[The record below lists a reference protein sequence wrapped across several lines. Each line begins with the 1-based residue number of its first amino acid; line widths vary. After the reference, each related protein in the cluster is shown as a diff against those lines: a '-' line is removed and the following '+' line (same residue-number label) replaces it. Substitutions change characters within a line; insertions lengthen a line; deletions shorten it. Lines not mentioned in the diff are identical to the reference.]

1 MLFIN
6 HAVNAKAAKDYFTEH
21 LSKSDYYMRD
31 AQEIAGEW
39 HGRGAELLGLSGQVD
54 KDSYF
59 RLCENINPKTGE
71 QLTPRTKAARRVTYD
86 FTFDAPKSVTLAY
99 ELGGDDRV
107 MDAFRQSVKETMGE
121 MEDAMRA
128 RVRKNGAQRE
138 DRQTCNMVWGEFI
151 HRTTRPVTEDGASI
165 PDPQLHCH
173 AVAINAT
180 YDPAEDRWKAGEFEH
195 LVRDKGYYQAA
206 FHSRLAEKLAALG
219 YGIER
224 DKNSFKLSG
233 IDPETCK
240 TFSRRGE
247 IIKAEA
253 LRLGLTTPE
262 AKQMLAKKT
271 REAKPENPMSM
282 AELRKAWNK
291 RLKDGEREA
300 ILEARD
306 GRDTQA
312 LGAGQAVDYAIAH
325 CFERSSAVTK
335 KKLLETALIHSFGK
349 GSVKDVRNAALRDS
363 ILYNDV
369 KGKRYV
375 TTKDVLREELDMIN
389 FARHGRAT
397 RGKLGGYGT
406 INLDPALSDEQRN
419 AALVILNSRD
429 KVTGLQG
436 KAGTGKTTMMRAT
449 IGAIEKTGKQ
459 VFTFAPSAEASHG
472 VLAGEAGFKNAETVE
487 RLLIDPEMQKRVH
500 GQVLWVDEA
509 GLLSVKDMKR
519 LFDVAKEQDARV
531 ILSGDSAQ
539 HNAVLRGDALR
550 VLENNSAMKSASLT
564 EIHRQTNDTYRKAI
578 ADISQGDTIGKDGR
592 TKLEAGLSALDD
604 MGAIIEV
611 QGPERYKRIAED
623 YADVITQRKANGE
636 YKTSLVVAPTH
647 AEIGHVTDAIRE
659 TLKEQGRL
667 GIKER
672 EFTSLRSR
680 NLTEAERTDANSYQ
694 TGEVI
699 QFHQNAKGFKRGE
712 RVTVINAGNAG
723 ARSTAGGMDGITVA
737 RADGSKTLLP
747 FSEAKKF
754 QVYEPRKLALA
765 EGDKLRIT
773 MNGYVGEA
781 RRGLLGL
788 KGKDRLNNGALYQ
801 VEGFTKQGDI
811 KLTNGFIVPKNYG
824 GLTHGYVVTSH
835 ASQGKTVDVPL
846 VALGQESFAAANR
859 EQLYVSLSRGRE
871 AVRVY
876 TDDKAAMLDAVQ
888 SSGARMSATE
898 LMGKKADEQATAHN
912 RKRTLLNR
920 FHRHVRHVYYK
931 LRERIAAHDYVQAY
945 IAHHQQRSTGHER

>member
-6 HAVNAKAAKDYFTEH
+6 HATNVRAAKDYFTQH
-21 LSKSDYYMRD
+21 LSRSDYYMRD

-39 HGRGAELLGLSGQVD
+39 HGRGAELLGLSGTVD
-54 KDSYF
+54 QDSYF
-59 RLCENINPKTGE
+59 RLCENVNPKTGE

-99 ELGGDDRV
+99 ELGGDDRI
-107 MDAFRQSVKETMGE
+107 MDAFRESVKETMGE
-121 MEDAMRA
+121 MEDAMRV

-138 DRQTCNMVWGEFI
+138 DRQTCNMIWGEFI
-151 HRTTRPVTEDGASI
+151 HRTTRPVTEDGVSL

-180 YDPAEDRWKAGEFEH
+180 FDPAEDRWKAGEFEH

-206 FHSRLAEKLAALG
+206 FHSRFAEKLDALG

-224 DKNSFKLSG
+224 DGNGFKLSG
-233 IDPETCK
+233 IDRETCK

-253 LRLGLTTPE
+253 ERLGLTTPE
-262 AKQMLAKKT
+262 AKQILAKKT
-271 REAKPENPMSM
+271 REAKPDNPMSM
-282 AELRKAWNK
+282 SELREAWNK
-291 RLKDGEREA
+291 RLKDDEREA
-300 ILEARD
+300 ILEARA
-306 GRDTQA
+306 GQDTQA
-312 LGAGQAVDYAIAH
+312 LDAGQAVDYAVAH

-349 GSVKDVRNAALRDS
+349 ASVKDVRSAALRDS
-363 ILYNDV
+363 ILHNDRN
-369 KGKRYV
+369 GRRYV
-375 TTKDVLREELDMIN
+375 TTKDVLLEEQGMID

-397 RGKLGGYGT
+397 RDKLGGYET
-406 INLDPALSDEQRN
+406 FDLDPKLSDEQRG
-419 AALVILNSRD
+419 AALTILNSRD

-436 KAGTGKTTMMRAT
+436 RAGTGKTTMMRAT

-459 VFTFAPSAEASHG
+459 VYTFAPSAEASHG

-487 RLLIDPEMQKRVH
+487 RLLIDPEMQKRVK

-519 LFDVAKEQDARV
+519 LFDVAKEQNARV

-539 HNAVLRGDALR
+539 HNAVARGDALR
-550 VLENNSAMKSASLT
+550 VLENNQAMQFASLT
-564 EIHRQTNDTYRKAI
+564 EIRRQTNDAYRNAI
-578 ADISQGDTIGKDGR
+578 AAISQGDRIGKDGR
-592 TKLEAGLSALDD
+592 TKLEAGLSALDN

-611 QGPERYKRIAED
+611 QGPERYKQIAED
-623 YADVITQRKANGE
+623 YADIISQRKANGE

-647 AEIGHVTDAIRE
+647 AEIRHVTGAIRD
-659 TLKEQGRL
+659 TLKAQGKL
-667 GIKER
+667 STNER

-680 NLTEAERTDANSYQ
+680 NLTEAERTDADSYQ
-694 TGEVI
+694 AGEVI

-712 RVTVINAGNAG
+712 RVTVLDAGTAG
-723 ARSTAGGMDGITVA
+723 ERSTAGGDAGVTVQ
-737 RADGSKTLLP
+737 RADGSKALLP
-747 FSEAKKF
+747 FTEAKKF
-754 QVYEPRKLALA
+754 QVYEPHKLALA

-773 MNGYVGEA
+773 MNGYVGET
-781 RRGLLGL
+781 RRGALGV

-811 KLTNGFIVPKNYG
+811 KLTNGFVIPKNYG

-846 VALGQESFAAANR
+846 VALGSESFAAANR

-871 AVRVY
+871 AVRLY
-876 TDDKAAMLDAVQ
+876 TDDKAAMLEAVQ
-888 SSGARMSATE
+888 SSGARLSATE
-898 LMGKKADEQATAHN
+898 LMGEQKP
-912 RKRTLLNR
+912 KRRPGMVERLHHHAR
-920 FHRHVRHVYYK
+920 RVYYK
-931 LRERIAAHDYVQAY
+931 LRERIAAHDYVHAY
-945 IAHHQQRSTGHER
+945 IAHQQRKGLGHER

>member
-6 HAVNAKAAKDYFTEH
+6 HQANTRKAKDYFTEH

-31 AQEIAGEW
+31 AQEVVGEW

-59 RLCENINPKTGE
+59 RLCENVNPKTGE
-71 QLTPRTKAARRVTYD
+71 QLTPRTKAERRVLYD
-86 FTFDAPKSVTLAY
+86 FTFDVPKPVTLAY
-99 ELGGDDRV
+99 ELGGDDRIL
-107 MDAFRQSVKETMGE
+107 DAFRESVKETMGE
-121 MEDAMRA
+121 MEDAMRV

-138 DRQTCNMVWGEFI
+138 DRQTCNMIWGEFI
-151 HRTTRPVTEDGASI
+151 HRTTRPVDGV

-173 AVAINAT
+173 AVAFNAT
-180 YDPAEDRWKAGEFEH
+180 FDPAEDRWKAGEFEH

-206 FHSRLAEKLAALG
+206 FHSRLAEKLAGLG

-224 DKNSFKLSG
+224 DKNSFTLAG
-233 IDPETCK
+233 IDRATSDI
-240 TFSRRGE
+240 FSRRAQ
-247 IIKAEA
+247 IIRAEA
-253 LRLGLTTPE
+253 KRLGLTDIRD
-262 AKQMLAKKT
+262 KRMLGRLT
-271 REAKPENPMSM
+271 REAKAEIPMSM
-282 AELRKAWNK
+282 SELREEWNK
-291 RLKDGEREA
+291 RLKDGERET
-300 ILEARD
+300 ILEARA
-306 GRDTQA
+306 GQDTQA
-312 LGAGQAVDYAIAH
+312 LDAGQAVDYAVAH

-349 GSVKDVRNAALRDS
+349 ASVKDVRSAALRDS
-363 ILYNDV
+363 ILHNDRN
-369 KGKRYV
+369 GRRYV
-375 TTKDVLREELDMIN
+375 TTKDVLLEEQGMID
-389 FARHGRAT
+389 FAKHGRAT
-397 RGKLGGYGT
+397 RDKLGGYEP
-406 INLDPALSDEQRN
+406 IDLDPKLSDEQRK
-419 AALVILNSRD
+419 AALTILNSRD

-436 KAGTGKTTMMRAT
+436 RAGTGKTTMMRAT

-487 RLLIDPEMQKRVH
+487 RLLIDPEMQTRVK

-519 LFDVAKEQDARV
+519 LFDVAKEQNARV

-539 HNAVLRGDALR
+539 HNAVARGDALR
-550 VLENNSAMKSASLT
+550 VLENNQAMQFASLT
-564 EIHRQTNDTYRKAI
+564 EIHRQTNDTYRNAI
-578 ADISQGDTIGKDGR
+578 AAISQGDRPGKDGR
-592 TKLEAGLSALDD
+592 TKLEAGLSALDN

-611 QGPERYKRIAED
+611 DGPERYKRIAED
-623 YADVITQRKANGE
+623 YADIISQRKGNGE

-647 AEIGHVTDAIRE
+647 AEIRHVTSAIRD
-659 TLKEQGRL
+659 TLKAQGKL
-667 GIKER
+667 GTKER

-680 NLTEAERTDANSYQ
+680 NLTEAERTDADSYQ

-712 RVTVINAGNAG
+712 RVTVIDAERAGDG
-723 ARSTAGGMDGITVA
+723 ARNTAGGDAGVMVQ
-737 RADGSKTLLP
+737 RADGSKALLP
-747 FSEAKKF
+747 FTEAKRF
-754 QVYEPRKLALA
+754 QVYEPHKLALA

-781 RRGLLGL
+781 RRGALGV

-811 KLTNGFIVPKNYG
+811 KLTNGFIIPKNYG

-835 ASQGKTVDVPL
+835 ASQGKTVDIPL
-846 VALGQESFAAANR
+846 VALGSESFAAANR

-876 TDDKAAMLDAVQ
+876 TDDKAAMLEAVQ
-888 SSGARMSATE
+888 SSGARLSATE
-898 LMGKKADEQATAHN
+898 LMGEQKP
-912 RKRTLLNR
+912 KRRPGMVERLHHHAR
-920 FHRHVRHVYYK
+920 RVYYK
-931 LRERIAAHDYVQAY
+931 LRERIAAHDYVHAY
-945 IAHHQQRSTGHER
+945 IAHQQRKGLGHER

>member
-1 MLFIN
+1 MLFVN
-6 HAVNAKAAKDYFTEH
+6 HQANTRKAKDYFTEH

-31 AQEIAGEW
+31 AQEVVGEW
-39 HGRGAELLGLSGQVD
+39 HGRGAELLGLTGQVD

-59 RLCENINPKTGE
+59 RLCENVNPKTGE
-71 QLTPRTKAARRVTYD
+71 QLTPRTKAERRVLYD
-86 FTFDAPKSVTLAY
+86 FTFDVPKPVTLAY
-99 ELGGDDRV
+99 ELGGDDRIL
-107 MDAFRQSVKETMGE
+107 DAFRESVKETMGE
-121 MEDAMRA
+121 MEDAMRV

-138 DRQTCNMVWGEFI
+138 DRQTCNMIWGEFI
-151 HRTTRPVTEDGASI
+151 HRTTRPVDGV

-173 AVAINAT
+173 AVAFNAT
-180 YDPAEDRWKAGEFEH
+180 FDPAEDRWKAGEFEH

-206 FHSRLAEKLAALG
+206 FHSRLAEKLAGLG

-224 DKNSFKLSG
+224 DGNSFTLSG
-233 IDPETCK
+233 IDRATSDI
-240 TFSRRGE
+240 FSRRAQ
-247 IIKAEA
+247 IIRAEA
-253 LRLGLTTPE
+253 KRLGLTDIRD
-262 AKQMLAKKT
+262 KRMLGRLT
-271 REAKPENPMSM
+271 REAKAEIPMSM
-282 AELRKAWNK
+282 SELREEWNK

-300 ILEARD
+300 IKEARE
-306 GRDTQA
+306 GQDTQA
-312 LGAGQAVDYAIAH
+312 LDAGQAVDYAVAH

-335 KKLLETALIHSFGK
+335 KKLLETALIHGFGK
-349 GSVKDVRNAALRDS
+349 ASVKDVRNAALRDS
-363 ILYNDV
+363 ILHNDRN
-369 KGKRYV
+369 GRRYV
-375 TTKDVLREELDMIN
+375 TTKDVLLEEQGMID
-389 FARHGRAT
+389 FAKQGRAT
-397 RGKLGGYGT
+397 RDKLGGYEP
-406 INLDPALSDEQRN
+406 IDLDPKLSDEQRT
-419 AALVILNSRD
+419 AALTILNSRD

-519 LFDVAKEQDARV
+519 LFDVAKEQNARV

-539 HNAVLRGDALR
+539 HNAVARGDALR
-550 VLENNSAMKSASLT
+550 VLENNQAMQFASLT
-564 EIHRQTNDTYRKAI
+564 EIRRQTNDAYRNAV
-578 ADISQGDTIGKDGR
+578 AAISQGDRIGKDGR
-592 TKLEAGLSALDD
+592 TKLEAGLSALDN

-611 QGPERYKRIAED
+611 EGPERYKRIAED
-623 YADVITQRKANGE
+623 YADIISQRKANGE

-647 AEIGHVTDAIRE
+647 AEIRHVTSAIRD
-659 TLKEQGRL
+659 TLKAQGKL
-667 GIKER
+667 GTKER

-680 NLTEAERTDANSYQ
+680 NLTEAERTDADSYQ
-694 TGEVI
+694 AGEVI

-712 RVTVINAGNAG
+712 RVTVLDAGTAGAKG
-723 ARSTAGGMDGITVA
+723 ARSTAGGDTGVMVQ
-737 RADGSKTLLP
+737 RADGGKALLP
-747 FSEAKKF
+747 FTEAKKF
-754 QVYEPRKLALA
+754 QVYEPHKLALA

-781 RRGLLGL
+781 RRGALGV

-811 KLTNGFIVPKNYG
+811 KLTNGFVIPKNYG

-871 AVRVY
+871 AVRLY

-888 SSGARMSATE
+888 SSSARLSATE
-898 LMGKKADEQATAHN
+898 LMGEQKP
-912 RKRTLLNR
+912 KRRPGMVERLHHHAR
-920 FHRHVRHVYYK
+920 RVYYK
-931 LRERIAAHDYVQAY
+931 LRERIAAHDYVHAY
-945 IAHHQQRSTGHER
+945 IAHQQRKGLGHER